1 MSSCSSR
8 YKGREGLAP
17 AAYLNR
23 YHGPQSVGANPAE
36 LVASVR
42 DAVQQ
47 ASGTGGTGAETRPKH
62 SWQPSVHIDKER
74 K

>member
-1 MSSCSSR
+1 M
-8 YKGREGLAP
+8 AP

-23 YHGPQSVGANPAE
+23 YHGPQSAGANPAE
-36 LVASVR
+36 LVTSVR

-47 ASGTGGTGAETRPKH
+47 ASGPGGSGAEPRPKH